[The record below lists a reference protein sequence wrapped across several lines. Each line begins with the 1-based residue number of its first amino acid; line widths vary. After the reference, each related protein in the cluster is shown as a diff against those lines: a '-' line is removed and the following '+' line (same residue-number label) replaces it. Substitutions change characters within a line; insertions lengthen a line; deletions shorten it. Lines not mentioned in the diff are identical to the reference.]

1 MATLPRYQQMGIQY
15 GDLPRVSTAGID
27 VAAKAMDSIG
37 SQIDRMSNFVYQ
49 QGTTEAQRK
58 SKQYAIQNPPTKEQL
73 REAVETG
80 RFPRIKGAGRVF
92 QETYEKTQAGLLST
106 ELQLDINK
114 ALTAINATIESG
126 QAVDLNSIESEIRD
140 RIDGYTATIMSLDAD
155 QGLRFKAAAT
165 AAGNSIFQKAADRA
179 VKVYQ
184 AQNDARF
191 ASAIIDIQPVLES
204 VYAIAGSIDPET
216 GKPRDLDALIDVHR
230 QPFLDSVAIVG
241 HNRHLLDFEKANVQ
255 AKKNALTAFMTD
267 RANADTA
274 PQAIRRIQSGD
285 FGNLS
290 DVFKGLPNDEK
301 QRLETEIMSSFSREY
316 TAETQQ
322 AALEKQQMQEQWQ
335 TMSLTLLNPGA
346 SEVAKQD
353 VVRWGVA
360 NGMITVQ
367 TGNALLRPEPGT
379 GDVVLE
385 ARINDAIN
393 RRTITTLDELYQY
406 RGQLTESQFKSVA
419 QNLTSKQ
426 HSFANTY
433 IRNAAGVT
441 EQAWITPQRNN
452 EYQAILEIYENVLQE
467 QVPNAQGV
475 MVNISPLEAAR
486 RAVAEHK
493 GNPQVQSAKGMIEQ
507 NKTNITNVLQKNGI
521 HIPQNVAIEELDVTK
536 MRGLSGAERTNIE
549 NWQEAIRNQ
558 TQLLGPNSRTR

>member
-15 GDLPRVSTAGID
+15 ADLPRISTAGIE
-27 VAAKAMDSIG
+27 VGAKAMDALG
-37 SQIDRMSNFVYQ
+37 SQIDRMTNFVYQ

-58 SKQYAIQNPPTKEQL
+58 SRQYAIQNPPTKEQL

-80 RFPRIKGAGRVF
+80 QFPRIKGAGRVF

-106 ELQLDINK
+106 ELKLDINK
-114 ALTAINATIESG
+114 ALTAINAAIDTDQTVDLKTIET
-126 QAVDLNSIESEIRD
+126 DLRD

-165 AAGNSIFQKAADRA
+165 ASSNSIFQKAADRA
-179 VKVYQ
+179 VKIFQ

-216 GKPRDLDALIDVHR
+216 GKPIDLDALIDVHR

-241 HNRHLLDFEKANVQ
+241 NNKHLLDFEKANVQ

-322 AALEKQQMQEQWQ
+322 AALDKQRIQEQWQ

-360 NGMITVQ
+360 NNMITVQ

-385 ARINDAIN
+385 SQLNDAIS
-393 RRTITTLDELYQY
+393 RRAITTLDELYQY

-441 EQAWITPQRNN
+441 EQAWITPQRSN
-452 EYQAILEIYENVLQE
+452 EYQAILEIYENLLQE
-467 QVPNAQGV
+467 QMPNAQGV
-475 MVNISPLEAAR
+475 MVNISPLEAAK

-493 GNPQVQSAKGMIEQ
+493 GNPEVSSANGMIAI
-507 NKTNITNVLQKNGI
+507 NRTTITNILQANGI
-521 HIPQNVAIEELDVTK
+521 NIPQDVAIEDLDVTK
-536 MRGLSGAERTNIE
+536 MRGLSGTEKE
-549 NWQEAIRNQ
+549 NVINAQQAIKNL
-558 TQLLGPNSRTR
+558 TPILGPNRR